1 MARSLLIAYERS
13 TTREGVRRGRSPGNW
28 SETAMKY
35 MTFTL
40 LAVATACSST
50 TSTPPRAT
58 ASGISSPRADFT
70 KYQTFSFGPAN
81 PPAVGYQVTE
91 RSLEV
96 QRRIAVL
103 VQASLQ
109 ERGYQQTADNAD
121 LVIKISTGSGMLP
134 GDKVQRGNP
143 AAEASAGFIGV
154 DAYDSAS
161 GAGVWHGSAF
171 AHIDPSR
178 IDDALLS
185 RGVKDMLA
193 AFPARVQ

>member
-1 MARSLLIAYERS
+1 MARSLLIAHERS
-13 TTREGVRRGRSPGNW
+13 TTRDGVRRGRSPGNW

-35 MTFTL
+35 MALTL

-58 ASGISSPRADFT
+58 
-70 KYQTFSFGPAN
+70 
-81 PPAVGYQVTE
+81 
-91 RSLEV
+91 
-96 QRRIAVL
+96 
-103 VQASLQ
+103 Q
-109 ERGYQQTADNAD
+109 ERGYQQAADNAD
-121 LVIKISTGSGMLP
+121 LVIKISTGSGTLP
-134 GDKVQRGNP
+134 GEKVQRGNP
-143 AAEASAGFIGV
+143 EAEASAGFIGV

-171 AHIDPSR
+171 AEIDPSR